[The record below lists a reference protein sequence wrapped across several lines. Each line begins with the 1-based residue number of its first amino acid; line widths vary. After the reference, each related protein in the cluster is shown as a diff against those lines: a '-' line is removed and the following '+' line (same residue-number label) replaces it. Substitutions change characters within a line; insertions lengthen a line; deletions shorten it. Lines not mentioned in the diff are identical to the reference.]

1 LKQYFLSF
9 CRVRIASQ
17 CFVSTL
23 DADFS
28 RSGERIKNS
37 ALLCA
42 EAIMASGSSVLNFT
56 DPFPYQKALR
66 ISDVELFP
74 TEKGEFRA
82 ELMQINLDR
91 LWMQRGHENL
101 PYVVAGTVRPVRKAI
116 SFLTKEQETVYC
128 GQEVLA
134 GGIIIH
140 RPDFEHRR
148 NGANRSWGSMSL
160 THEDFDVACK
170 AITGHEF
177 LGDKLKFVVRPS
189 PDLLSRLLKLHETVG
204 QIVRTTPDIL
214 ELPEVVR
221 ALEQQLIHLMVRCLT
236 EGTSL
241 KLTVGDHRR
250 DVIIARFEAFL
261 EANPGTPLYLPEIC
275 TAIAASERTLRTA
288 CEEHLGMGPIRY
300 LALRRMHL
308 VRRALLRAV
317 YSTTTVTRIATDH
330 GFWEL
335 GRFSV
340 NYRAMFGETPS
351 ATLQRP
357 PDDRLVLLNRPSSF
371 ANSEFA

>member
-1 LKQYFLSF
+1 
-9 CRVRIASQ
+9 
-17 CFVSTL
+17 
-23 DADFS
+23 
-28 RSGERIKNS
+28 
-37 ALLCA
+37 
-42 EAIMASGSSVLNFT
+42 MASSTILNFT

-74 TEKGEFRA
+74 TAKGEFRA

-101 PYVVAGTVRPVRKAI
+101 PHVVAGTVRPVRNAI

-160 THEDFDVACK
+160 THDDFDAACK
-170 AITGHEF
+170 GLTGREF
-177 LGDKLKFVVRPS
+177 LGDKLKFIVRPS
-189 PDLLSRLLKLHETVG
+189 PDLMSRLLKLHETAG
-204 QIVRTTPDIL
+204 QIAKTTPALL
-214 ELPEVVR
+214 ELPQVAR
-221 ALEQQLIHLMVRCLT
+221 ALEQQLVHLMVRCLT
-236 EGTSL
+236 EGAS
-241 KLTVGDHRR
+241 VGITLGAHRH
-250 DVIIARFEAFL
+250 DAIVARFEEFL
-261 EANPGTPLYLPEIC
+261 DANPNTPLYLPEIC
-275 TAIAASERTLRTA
+275 AAIGAAERTLRDA
-288 CEEHLGMGPIRY
+288 CEKHLGMGPIRY
-300 LALRRMHL
+300 LALRRMYL
-308 VRRALLRAV
+308 VRRALVRAV
-317 YSTTTVTRIATDH
+317 SLNTTVTGIATDH

-340 NYRAMFGETPS
+340 NYRTMFGETPS
-351 ATLQRP
+351 VTLQRP
-357 PDDRLVLLNRPSSF
+357 PDDRLMRPNRPSSL

>member
-1 LKQYFLSF
+1 
-9 CRVRIASQ
+9 
-17 CFVSTL
+17 
-23 DADFS
+23 
-28 RSGERIKNS
+28 
-37 ALLCA
+37 
-42 EAIMASGSSVLNFT
+42 MASGSVLNFT

-74 TEKGEFRA
+74 TVKGEFRA
-82 ELMQINLDR
+82 ELMQISLDR

-101 PYVVAGTVRPVRKAI
+101 PHVVAGTVRPVRKAI

-148 NGANRSWGSMSL
+148 NGANRDWGSMSL
-160 THEDFDVACK
+160 TRDDFDAACK
-170 AITGHEF
+170 AITGREF
-177 LGDKLKFVVRPS
+177 PGDKLKFIVRPS
-189 PDLLSRLLKLHETVG
+189 PDLMSRLLKLHETVG
-204 QIVRTTPDIL
+204 QITSATPDIL

-221 ALEQQLIHLMVRCLT
+221 ALEQQLVHLMVRCLT
-236 EGTSL
+236 EGASL
-241 KLTVGDHRR
+241 KTTVAGHRHHA
-250 DVIIARFEAFL
+250 IIARFEAFL
-261 EANPGTPLYLPEIC
+261 EANPETPLFVPEIC
-275 TAIAASERTLRTA
+275 AAIATSERTLRFA

-308 VRRALLRAV
+308 VRRALSRAV
-317 YSTTTVTRIATDH
+317 PSTTTVTKIATDH

-340 NYRAMFGETPS
+340 NYRIMFGETPS
-351 ATLQRP
+351 VTLQRP
-357 PDDRLVLLNRPSSF
+357 PDDRLISPKRPSSL